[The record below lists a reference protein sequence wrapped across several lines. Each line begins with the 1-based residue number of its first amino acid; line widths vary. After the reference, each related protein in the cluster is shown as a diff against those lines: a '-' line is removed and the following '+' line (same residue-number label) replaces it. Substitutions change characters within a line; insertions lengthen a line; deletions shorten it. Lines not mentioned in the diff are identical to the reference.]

1 MYTAEVPR
9 QNARAATGDPF
20 NAPVMTG
27 KKNSQL
33 FQCQRYS
40 VQRRSVLHV
49 KPRCQAGATPSLSP
63 QTFMTVS
70 LKCHG
75 TLSKKCQKKSRMS
88 SLGSLTCQEVF
99 EVSLVLC
106 LRRRFIYLCCRF
118 ERTCAWGGS
127 HIPPPPVGG
136 GASQVEEGEK
146 SSVNTSL
153 LYFHFFFFKPV
164 EFCKSMCLRYSLC
177 FSIVRKRL
185 HML

>member
-49 KPRCQAGATPSLSP
+49 KPRCQAGATPFLSP

-75 TLSKKCQKKSRMS
+75 TLSKKCQKKITYVQPWQLNVPRGFSK
-88 SLGSLTCQEVF
+88 SLSYCASVEDLYICAADLNGR
-99 EVSLVLC
+99 VLEGVVTF
-106 LRRRFIYLCCRF
+106 LLHLL
-118 ERTCAWGGS
+118 EGG
-127 HIPPPPVGG
+127 PV
-136 GASQVEEGEK
+136 
-146 SSVNTSL
+146 
-153 LYFHFFFFKPV
+153 
-164 EFCKSMCLRYSLC
+164 R
-177 FSIVRKRL
+177 
-185 HML
+185 